1 VTKDCGVRRMAHAGL
16 AAVTANTSQRRT
28 AATLRILT
36 SLAIAAIFA
45 LPLLLLLGAALRVP
59 DAAPPRVFT
68 WWPDAP
74 TLAAFAE
81 AFALVPLA
89 RALLNSLLLTLLATP
104 VAVVIASWAGFA
116 LTQLPARP
124 RRVAILLFVAAATM
138 PYTAI
143 WLPRFLLFEAL
154 GAVGTWWPLW
164 APALMGGSPLCVL
177 LAYIA
182 ARRIPADRIDAARLE
197 GLGWFGTWRQVV
209 APALARTHLA
219 LAVLAALL
227 FWSNFIDPL
236 LYLDGDAQPVAPA
249 MLHALELLG
258 PTQWPVLMAASLVVV
273 LPVLMLVAFISLA
286 LPTAGRERSSS

>member
-1 VTKDCGVRRMAHAGL
+1 MPSRLNWTSTGSALRRA
-16 AAVTANTSQRRT
+16 AAVATALLF
-28 AATLRILT
+28 AA
-36 SLAIAAIFA
+36 
-45 LPLLLLLGAALRVP
+45 PLLLMLGAALRAP
-59 DAAPPRVFT
+59 EAPPPRSFV

-74 TLAAFAE
+74 GIGAFAE
-81 AFALVPLA
+81 AFALVPLG
-89 RALLNSLLLTLLATP
+89 RALLHSALLTLLATP
-104 VAVVIASWAGFA
+104 LAVLVASWAGFA
-116 LTQLPARP
+116 LTRLPRGP
-124 RRVAILLFVAAATM
+124 RHAAILLFIAAATV

-143 WLPRFLLFEAL
+143 WLPRFLMFEAV
-154 GAVGTWWPLW
+154 GAVGSWVPLW

-177 LAYIA
+177 LAYVA

-197 GLGWFGTWRQVV
+197 GLGWFGVWRHVA

-236 LYLDGDAQPVAPA
+236 LYLDGDARPLAPA

-273 LPVLMLVAFISLA
+273 LPVLLLAALVSWLV
-286 LPTAGRERSSS
+286 PTATHDP